1 MNRIFV
7 FALLASLGA
16 LAFAAPTLP
25 LDGDEALLAALSQTV
40 AMQAA
45 NLPPAGDNVDPVTG
59 DSGSVASS
67 VVADV
72 ESGMASSR
80 LVRYIKISNPA
91 GRSDWMSISWV
102 ACFDR
107 TGKNVCANKQ
117 ASASTRYS
125 NPWGNPSTPLSESE
139 NTGQGEG
146 NAFITGNQDNSN
158 WWKVDLGAPG
168 FDIKEIKFRG
178 RNDCAYVHNCPNQY
192 AGLLITM
199 EDKDGTTLAG
209 SQNQFTTTSEK
220 GTVTLKVP
228 GSPMGYEGKHDEHL
242 APIVDLLESLKDK
255 LRKAVTVSQNDVAEK
270 KKKRDA
276 IRSEADK
283 ADGQYETA
291 SKDEE
296 TLKSKSDKEIEMVDK
311 IMAMVHTLNGK
322 NTHGFHS
329 CLELLNSN
337 PGSQSGVYTI
347 TPFGQSSPISVYCD
361 MKTQGGG
368 WTLIAQTVA
377 RVSACDGS
385 CPNGERNLYNLRQG
399 GGDFKN
405 APRGKA
411 TWSLPNAASLAQK
424 STEIAIARWQSWE
437 AGTGDIAASNAAAA
451 YKIPN
456 PASVNFANP
465 SHLNPDKTSRGN
477 CVAVTVKSIVGS
489 GCANG
494 CTRYTFANS
503 LGTTWTDTYPTSIG
517 ASTGSSCVNDNN
529 GGPALASD
537 DTGTFNPN
545 YNGRW
550 GKTSTESGSMFY
562 WHEGLWDVDSKNHGG
577 LGTVWLR

>member
-1 MNRIFV
+1 MRCVMLGVAAASLAQLKAARRPQIAAEHTPFNMNRIFV

-72 ESGMASSR
+72 ESSMASSR

-158 WWKVDLGAPG
+158 WWKVDLGSPG

-199 EDKDGTTLAG
+199 EDKVRAL
-209 SQNQFTTTSEK
+209 
-220 GTVTLKVP
+220 
-228 GSPMGYEGKHDEHL
+228 
-242 APIVDLLESLKDK
+242 
-255 LRKAVTVSQNDVAEK
+255 
-270 KKKRDA
+270 
-276 IRSEADK
+276 
-283 ADGQYETA
+283 
-291 SKDEE
+291 
-296 TLKSKSDKEIEMVDK
+296 
-311 IMAMVHTLNGK
+311 
-322 NTHGFHS
+322 
-329 CLELLNSN
+329 
-337 PGSQSGVYTI
+337 
-347 TPFGQSSPISVYCD
+347 
-361 MKTQGGG
+361 
-368 WTLIAQTVA
+368 
-377 RVSACDGS
+377 
-385 CPNGERNLYNLRQG
+385 
-399 GGDFKN
+399 
-405 APRGKA
+405 
-411 TWSLPNAASLAQK
+411 
-424 STEIAIARWQSWE
+424 
-437 AGTGDIAASNAAAA
+437 
-451 YKIPN
+451 
-456 PASVNFANP
+456 
-465 SHLNPDKTSRGN
+465 
-477 CVAVTVKSIVGS
+477 CVACCMS
-489 GCANG
+489 
-494 CTRYTFANS
+494 
-503 LGTTWTDTYPTSIG
+503 P
-517 ASTGSSCVNDNN
+517 
-529 GGPALASD
+529 P
-537 DTGTFNPN
+537 
-545 YNGRW
+545 
-550 GKTSTESGSMFY
+550 
-562 WHEGLWDVDSKNHGG
+562 
-577 LGTVWLR
+577 